1 MESLP
6 ETLQD
11 KVVEHLPEY
20 LEELRD
26 QDQWNLSFQNTQQSL
41 IMAAQRAKQEI
52 SAGKAQPL
60 DAEAAEADR
69 IEPLI
74 CDRQIHKQPAD
85 IALEIPTLADYPSR
99 REFMQLPLEERRN
112 ILAKQA
118 EVMLQHYQED
128 REWQE
133 LEAGDLIDY

>member
-74 CDRQIHKQPAD
+74 SDRQIHKQPAD
-85 IALEIPTLADYPSR
+85 IALEIPTLAHYPSR
-99 REFMQLPLEERRN
+99 REFRQLPLE
-112 ILAKQA
+112 
-118 EVMLQHYQED
+118 
-128 REWQE
+128 
-133 LEAGDLIDY
+133 

>member
-26 QDQWNLSFQNTQQSL
+26 QDQWNLSFENTQQSL

-69 IEPLI
+69 IEALI
-74 CDRQIHKQPAD
+74 CDLQIHKQPAD
-85 IALEIPTLADYPSR
+85 IALEIPTLANYPSR
-99 REFMQLPLEERRN
+99 
-112 ILAKQA
+112 
-118 EVMLQHYQED
+118 
-128 REWQE
+128 
-133 LEAGDLIDY
+133 

>member
-1 MESLP
+1 MSSRAIATLVKIMESLP

-11 KVVEHLPEY
+11 KVVEHLREY
-20 LEELRD
+20 LEDLRD
-26 QDQWNLSFQNTQQSL
+26 EEQWNLSGENTQQSL
-41 IMAAQRAKQEI
+41 IIAAQRAKQEN
-52 SAGKAQPL
+52 SEVKAQPL
-60 DAEAAEADR
+60 D
-69 IEPLI
+69 I
-74 CDRQIHKQPAD
+74 D

-118 EVMLQHYQED
+118 EVMLHHYQED

>member
-1 MESLP
+1 MSSRAIATLVKIMESLP

-11 KVVEHLPEY
+11 KVVEHLREY
-20 LEELRD
+20 LEDLRD
-26 QDQWNLSFQNTQQSL
+26 EDRWNLSFQNTQQSL
-41 IMAAQRAKQEI
+41 IVAAQRAKQEI
-52 SAGKAQPL
+52 SEGKAQPL
-60 DAEAAEADR
+60 D
-69 IEPLI
+69 I
-74 CDRQIHKQPAD
+74 D
-85 IALEIPTLADYPSR
+85 IAVKIPTLADYPSR

>member
-1 MESLP
+1 
-6 ETLQD
+6 
-11 KVVEHLPEY
+11 V
-20 LEELRD
+20 
-26 QDQWNLSFQNTQQSL
+26 
-41 IMAAQRAKQEI
+41 AAQHAQQEI
-52 SAGKAQPL
+52 SEGKAQPL
-60 DAEAAEADR
+60 D
-69 IEPLI
+69 I
-74 CDRQIHKQPAD
+74 D
-85 IALEIPTLADYPSR
+85 IVLEIPTLADYPSR

>member
-1 MESLP
+1 MSSRAIATLVKIMESLP

-11 KVVEHLPEY
+11 RVVEHLREY
-20 LEELRD
+20 LEDLRD
-26 QDQWNLSFQNTQQSL
+26 EEQWNVSFQNTEQSL
-41 IMAAQRAKQEI
+41 IVAAQRAKQEI

-60 DAEAAEADR
+60 D
-69 IEPLI
+69 I
-74 CDRQIHKQPAD
+74 D
-85 IALEIPTLADYPSR
+85 IGLEIPTLADYPSR

-112 ILAKQA
+112 ILARQA